1 MTEELAIIDIQSKQ
15 DLTES
20 AVAVKSDLP
29 EYWTRE
35 EVHAILDKV
44 TDAGHRMLFTYLW
57 MTGNRITEAVSL
69 KRRDLD
75 FDNFLIT
82 IRWLKNRKYNSRNIP
97 MHPNLRQLLQLFCSK
112 MKADDDVFDV
122 GRQRAWQLCQKY
134 ANANPH
140 KFRHSF
146 AVNWLK
152 CGGSL
157 VILSQILGHS
167 DIRVT
172 MEYLR
177 IVPIEQGQELLKITF

>member
-1 MTEELAIIDIQSKQ
+1 MGEELAIMDIQSKQ
-15 DLTES
+15 DLTKSYEN
-20 AVAVKSDLP
+20 VKSDLP
-29 EYWTRE
+29 EYWTRD
-35 EVHAILDKV
+35 EVHSILDKV

-57 MTGNRITEAVSL
+57 MSGNRITEALSL

-75 FDNFLIT
+75 FDGFMIT
-82 IRWLKNRKYNSRNIP
+82 IRWLKNRKFNSRNVP
-97 MHPNLRQLLQLFCSK
+97 MHPNLRQLLQLYCSN
-112 MKADDDVFDV
+112 MKADDLLFDIS
-122 GRQRAWQLCQKY
+122 RQRAWQLCQKY

-167 DIRVT
+167 DIKVT

-177 IVPIEQGQELLKITF
+177 IVPIEQGQELMKVTF

>member
-1 MTEELAIIDIQSKQ
+1 MTEQLPVIDIQSQQ
-15 DLTES
+15 DLTQSHEK
-20 AVAVKSDLP
+20 VKSDLP

-35 EVHAILDKV
+35 EVHNILDSVKE
-44 TDAGHRMLFTYLW
+44 AGHRILFTYLW
-57 MTGNRITEAVSL
+57 FTGNRITEALSL
-69 KRRDLD
+69 KRKDLD
-75 FDNFLIT
+75 FDNYLIT
-82 IRWLKNRKYNSRNIP
+82 IRWLKNRSYNSRNVP
-97 MHPNLRQLLQLFCSK
+97 MHPNLRQLLQLYCSN
-112 MKADDDVFDV
+112 MKAEDLLFDIS
-122 GRQRAWQLCQKY
+122 RQRAWQLCQKY

-152 CGGSL
+152 CKGSL

-177 IVPIEQGQELLKITF
+177 IVPVEQGEELLKVTF

>member
-1 MTEELAIIDIQSKQ
+1 MTANNQIIDISNTR
-15 DLTES
+15 DLTETQQK
-20 AVAVKSDLP
+20 VKSDLP
-29 EYWTRE
+29 QYWTRE
-35 EVHAILDKV
+35 EVHAILDTVK
-44 TDAGHRMLFTYLW
+44 DASHRMLFTYLW
-57 MTGNRITEAVSL
+57 MTGNRVTEALSI

-75 FDNFLIT
+75 FENYLIT
-82 IRWLKNRKYNSRNIP
+82 IRWLKNRKYNARNIP
-97 MHPNLRQLLQLFCSK
+97 MHPNLKQLLMLYCST
-112 MKADDDVFDV
+112 MKYDDKVFDIS
-122 GRQRAWQLCQKY
+122 RQRAWQLCQKY

-167 DIRVT
+167 DIRIT

-177 IVPIEQGQELLKITF
+177 IVPIEQGQELLKVSF

>member
-1 MTEELAIIDIQSKQ
+1 MTDELAIIDIHSKQ
-15 DLTES
+15 DLTQVQS
-20 AVAVKSDLP
+20 FVKSDLP

-35 EVHAILDKV
+35 EVHQILDGV
-44 TDAGHRMLFTYLW
+44 TDASHRMLFTYLW
-57 MTGNRITEAVSL
+57 MSGNRITEALSL

-82 IRWLKNRKYNSRNIP
+82 IRWLKNRKFNSRNIP
-97 MHPNLRQLLQLFCSK
+97 MHPNLKQLLMLYCSN
-112 MKADDDVFDV
+112 MKADDLIFDIS
-122 GRQRAWQLCQKY
+122 RQRAWQLCQKY

-157 VILSQILGHS
+157 VILSQVLGHS

-177 IVPIEQGQELLKITF
+177 IVPIEQGQELLKVSF

>member
-1 MTEELAIIDIQSKQ
+1 MTEELAIIDIQSKR
-15 DLTES
+15 DLTKE

-35 EVHAILDKV
+35 EIHAILDKV
-44 TDAGHRMLFTYLW
+44 SNPSHRMMFTYLW
-57 MTGNRITEAVSL
+57 MTGTRITETLSV
-69 KRRDLD
+69 KRKDLD
-75 FDNFLIT
+75 FDSFLIT
-82 IRWLKNRKYNSRNIP
+82 IRWLKNRKFKSRNIP
-97 MHPNLRQLLQLFCSK
+97 MHPQLRQLLQLYCGK
-112 MKADDDVFDV
+112 MLSDDLIFDIS
-122 GRQRAWQLCQKY
+122 RQRAWQLCQKY

-140 KFRHSF
+140 RFRHSF

>member
-1 MTEELAIIDIQSKQ
+1 MTEELAIIDIQSKR
-15 DLTES
+15 DLTKSYEN
-20 AVAVKSDLP
+20 VKSDLP

-35 EVHAILDKV
+35 EVHTIMDSISDQ
-44 TDAGHRMLFTYLW
+44 THRMLFSYLW
-57 MTGNRITEAVSL
+57 YTGNRITEALSI
-69 KRRDLD
+69 RRKDLD
-75 FDNFLIT
+75 FNGFMIT
-82 IRWLKNRKYNSRNIP
+82 IRWLKNRKYNSRNVP
-97 MHPNLRQLLQLFCSK
+97 MHPQLRDLLQLYCGK
-112 MKADDDVFDV
+112 MLSEDLLFDIS
-122 GRQRAWQLCQKY
+122 RQRAWQLCQKY

-167 DIRVT
+167 DIKVT

-177 IVPIEQGQELLKITF
+177 IVPIEQGQELMKVTF